1 MFKKENF
8 EYDGMYLMYNL
19 KPGQHYGN
27 NEFVARFK
35 YVKFAGA
42 FKSFLIKNFDV
53 NEYFDAYADGQS
65 PLDILESKGF
75 MTPQAKKLC
84 KQNGMVPTLENYK
97 ICVHAQFNAWETQR
111 EVA

>member
-8 EYDGMYLMYNL
+8 NYDGMYLTYNL
-19 KPGQHYGN
+19 HPNQHYGN

-42 FKSFLIKNFDV
+42 FKSFLIKNFTTD
-53 NEYFDAYADGQS
+53 EYFGRYKAGES

-75 MTPQAKKLC
+75 VTPQAKKLC
-84 KQNGMVPTLENYK
+84 KKHNMVPSKENFMKCIK
-97 ICVHAQFNAWETQR
+97 IEMANKGL
-111 EVA
+111 

>member
-1 MFKKENF
+1 MMFKKENF

-42 FKSFLIKNFDV
+42 FKNFLIKHFTTD
-53 NEYFDAYADGQS
+53 EYFG
-65 PLDILESKGF
+65 
-75 MTPQAKKLC
+75 MTKFLTRYVVTTPVLFV
-84 KQNGMVPTLENYK
+84 NIISTG
-97 ICVHAQFNAWETQR
+97 NAPASLLL
-111 EVA
+111 VI

>member
-8 EYDGMYLMYNL
+8 NYDGMYLTYNL
-19 KPGQHYGN
+19 PGQHYGN

-42 FKSFLIKNFDV
+42 FKNFLIKNFTTD
-53 NEYFDAYADGQS
+53 EYFSRYKAGES

-75 MTPQAKKLC
+75 VTPQAKKLC
-84 KQNGMVPTLENYK
+84 KKHNMVPSKENYMK
-97 ICVHAQFNAWETQR
+97 CIRIEMKQR
-111 EVA
+111 GL

>member
-8 EYDGMYLMYNL
+8 NYDGMYLMYNL
-19 KPGQHYGN
+19 NPDQH

-42 FKSFLIKNFDV
+42 FKSFLIKNFTTD
-53 NEYFDAYADGQS
+53 EYFSRYKAGES

-75 MTPQAKKLC
+75 VTPQAKKLC
-84 KQNGMVPTLENYK
+84 KKHDMVANKENYMK
-97 ICVHAQFNAWETQR
+97 CIRIEMEKR
-111 EVA
+111 GL

>member
-8 EYDGMYLMYNL
+8 NYDGMYLTYNL
-19 KPGQHYGN
+19 HPGQHYGN

-42 FKSFLIKNFDV
+42 FKSFLIKNFTTD
-53 NEYFDAYADGQS
+53 EYFSRYKAGES

-75 MTPQAKKLC
+75 VTPQAKKLC
-84 KQNGMVPTLENYK
+84 KKHNMAPSKENFMKCIK
-97 ICVHAQFNAWETQR
+97 IEMANKGL
-111 EVA
+111 

>member
-42 FKSFLIKNFDV
+42 FKSFLIKNFTTD
-53 NEYFDAYADGQS
+53 EYFSRYKAGES

-75 MTPQAKKLC
+75 VTPQAKKLC
-84 KQNGMVPTLENYK
+84 KKHGMAPSKENYLAILRK
-97 ICVHAQFNAWETQR
+97 YVEQR
-111 EVA
+111 ENA

>member
-8 EYDGMYLMYNL
+8 NYDGMYLTYNL
-19 KPGQHYGN
+19 PGQHYGN

-42 FKSFLIKNFDV
+42 FKNFLIKNFTTD
-53 NEYFDAYADGQS
+53 EYFGRYKAGES

-75 MTPQAKKLC
+75 VTPQAKKLC
-84 KQNGMVPTLENYK
+84 KKHNMVPSKENYMK
-97 ICVHAQFNAWETQR
+97 CIRIEMQQR
-111 EVA
+111 GL

>member
-1 MFKKENF
+1 MNKFIKENF
-8 EYDGMYLMYNL
+8 NYDGMYLT
-19 KPGQHYGN
+19 YGT
-27 NEFVARFK
+27 ERKFVARFK

-53 NEYFDAYADGQS
+53 DEYFDAYADGQS

-97 ICVHAQFNAWETQR
+97 ICVHAQFKAWETQR

>member
-42 FKSFLIKNFDV
+42 FKSFLIKNFTTD
-53 NEYFDAYADGQS
+53 EYFSRYKAGAVWFQ
-65 PLDILESKGF
+65 LV
-75 MTPQAKKLC
+75 C
-84 KQNGMVPTLENYK
+84 WNGRRAASDKRMNIFIDL
-97 ICVHAQFNAWETQR
+97 
-111 EVA
+111 

>member
-19 KPGQHYGN
+19 KPGKHYGN

-42 FKSFLIKNFDV
+42 FKNFLIKHFTTD
-53 NEYFDAYADGQS
+53 EYFGRYKAGES

-75 MTPQAKKLC
+75 VTPQAKKLC
-84 KQNGMVPTLENYK
+84 KKHDMVPSKENYMKCIK
-97 ICVHAQFNAWETQR
+97 IEMEKR
-111 EVA
+111 GL

>member
-42 FKSFLIKNFDV
+42 FKSFLIKNFTTD
-53 NEYFDAYADGQS
+53 EYFSRYKAGES

-75 MTPQAKKLC
+75 VTPQAKKLC
-84 KQNGMVPTLENYK
+84 KKHNMVANKENSMK
-97 ICVHAQFNAWETQR
+97 RIRIEMEKR
-111 EVA
+111 GL